1 MGSLWERTC
10 KLYHH
15 KFKINF
21 FFNSGMNYF
30 SIGTTS
36 LFSTQKLNSGSRRN
50 FAASAELK
58 RTVSTINSCIYLY
71 VLLLIFEGALR
82 KWFLPGLAAPLLII
96 RDPLAFYIIFLCWK
110 QKILPSNL
118 FLAGT
123 VWIGFISLFS
133 ALFLGHGNIFVAL
146 FGSRYLLL
154 HFPLIFIIGQTL
166 DRPGIIQIG
175 KQILI
180 IAIPV
185 TILTVLQF
193 YSPQSAWVNRGV
205 GGDMEG
211 AGFNGGALGY
221 FRPPGPFS
229 FTNGN
234 TMFFSLVAAFVF
246 FFWLNS
252 KHVNKLLLI
261 AATLCLIIEIPI
273 SISRSLFFQIIVSML
288 FAIVAMVRNP
298 RQISKLIFIL
308 AVGFVAIGFLQQI
321 EFFKTATEAFMQRFE
336 NASNDEGGLKGTL
349 VDRFLMSMFGS
360 VSESSGTPLFGYGLG
375 LGTNVGSQLTTGD
388 RQFLIAED
396 EWPRL
401 IGEIGPLFGLL
412 IILIRTSLAVKLLIS
427 AYRSMKGGEFLPW
440 LLMSYGFLLIL
451 QGGWAQPT
459 SLGFCTVVA
468 GLSIA
473 AFRNGDSDET
483 SVTGNNETNPK

>member
-1 MGSLWERTC
+1 
-10 KLYHH
+10 
-15 KFKINF
+15 
-21 FFNSGMNYF
+21 MNYPSF
-30 SIGTTS
+30 GSTS
-36 LFSTQKLNSGSRRN
+36 LFEIQKLKPASRRSY
-50 FAASAELK
+50 AGKAELNK
-58 RTVSTINSCIYLY
+58 TISLVNTCVYLY
-71 VLLLIFEGALR
+71 VFLLIFEGALR
-82 KWFLPGLAAPLLII
+82 KWILPGLAAPLLII
-96 RDPLAFYIIFLCWK
+96 RDPLALYIIFLCWK

-133 ALFLGHGNIFVAL
+133 ALFLGHGNLFVAL

-154 HFPLIFIIGQTL
+154 HFPLIFIIGQAIE
-166 DRPGIIQIG
+166 RSAIIKIG
-175 KQILI
+175 KLLLI
-180 IAIPV
+180 ITIPI

-221 FRPPGPFS
+221 FRPPGVFS

-234 TMFFSLVAAFVF
+234 TMFYSLVASFVF
-246 FFWLNS
+246 YFWLNT
-252 KHVNKLLLI
+252 KLVNKILLV

-288 FAIVAMVRNP
+288 FAVMAMVRNP
-298 RQISKLIFIL
+298 KQIGKLAFIFV
-308 AVGFVAIGFLQQI
+308 VGFVALGLLQRV
-321 EFFKTATEAFMQRFE
+321 EFFNTATEAFLQRFQ
-336 NASNDEGGLKGTL
+336 NASSDEGGLKGTL
-349 VDRFLMSMFGS
+349 VDRFIMSMFGS
-360 VSESSGTPLFGYGLG
+360 FFETTGVPFFGYGLG

-401 IGEIGPLFGLL
+401 IGEIGPLLGLL
-412 IILIRTSLAVKLLIS
+412 IILIRISLAFKLITGAFKL
-427 AYRSMKGGEFLPW
+427 MKTGEFLPW
-440 LLMSYGFLLIL
+440 MLLSFGFLLVL

-473 AFRNGDSDET
+473 AFRNSESDET
-483 SVTGNNETNPK
+483 IVAHNAENFSK

>member
-1 MGSLWERTC
+1 MEGNSQIPSSLT
-10 KLYHH
+10 HN
-15 KFKINF
+15 NF
-21 FFNSGMNYF
+21 IFESSMNYF
-30 SIGTTS
+30 SIGSSS
-36 LFSTQKLNSGSRRN
+36 LFSSEKLSSNPRRN
-50 FAASAELK
+50 YAASAELNK
-58 RTVSTINSCIYLY
+58 TVTLINGCVYLY
-71 VLLLIFEGALR
+71 AFLLIFEGALR
-82 KWFLPGLAAPLLII
+82 KWILPGLAAPLLII

-110 QKILPSNL
+110 QKILPSNI

-123 VWIGFISLFS
+123 VWIGFISLFT
-133 ALFLGHGNIFVAL
+133 ALFLGHGNLFVAL

-154 HFPLIFIIGQTL
+154 HFPLIFIIGQTM
-166 DRPGIIQIG
+166 DRAGIIRIG

-180 IAIPV
+180 ITIPV
-185 TILTVLQF
+185 TLLTVLQF

-234 TMFFSLVAAFVF
+234 TMFYSLVAAFVF
-246 FFWLNS
+246 FFWLNG
-252 KHVNKLLLI
+252 KYVNKLLLI

-288 FAIVAMVRNP
+288 FAVVAMVRNP
-298 RQISKLIFIL
+298 KQIGKLLFIL
-308 AVGFVAIGFLQQI
+308 VIGFVAIGLLQRVA
-321 EFFKTATEAFMQRFE
+321 FFQTATEAFLQRFE
-336 NASNDEGGLKGTL
+336 NASGQEGGLKGTL

-360 VSESSGTPLFGYGLG
+360 IIETSGTPLFGYGLG

-401 IGEIGPLFGLL
+401 IGEIGPLLGLL
-412 IILIRTSLAVKLLIS
+412 IIVIRISLAFKLLIS
-427 AYRSMKGGEFLPW
+427 AYVSMKKGEFLPW
-440 LLMSYGFLLIL
+440 MLMSFGFLLIL

-459 SLGFCTVVA
+459 SLGFCTLVA
-468 GLSIA
+468 GLSVA
-473 AFRNGDSDET
+473 AFRNNESDET
-483 SVTGNNETNPK
+483 ILSTDDTASL